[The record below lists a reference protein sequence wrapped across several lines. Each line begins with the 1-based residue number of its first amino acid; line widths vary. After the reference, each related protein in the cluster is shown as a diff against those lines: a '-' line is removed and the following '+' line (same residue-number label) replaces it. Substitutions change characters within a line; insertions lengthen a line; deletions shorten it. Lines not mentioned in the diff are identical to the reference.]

1 MQYPQTPAT
10 ESRPLGRTPR
20 CDKLKLPYRIGRR
33 LMFFYLFLLFTLL
46 PLAELAL
53 LIFVG
58 SKTSIFFTISVVVAT
73 GLLGTLLAR
82 WQGWRAVERIR
93 GELQAGRPPS
103 DSLVDGLLILIA
115 GVLLVSPGFLTD
127 VMGIFLLI
135 PTMRNLVKKGVTAW
149 LRRNVQV
156 HSMNIR
162 VATGRIDPDD
172 DIDFDSQISS
182 DQVIESH
189 VIPPTKDKLP

>member
-20 CDKLKLPYRIGRR
+20 CDKLKLPYRIGRQ

-58 SKTSIFFTISVVVAT
+58 SKTSIFFTIGVVVAT

-135 PTMRNLVKKGVTAW
+135 PTMRNLVKGSPPGYDGTS
-149 LRRNVQV
+149 R
-156 HSMNIR
+156 SIR
-162 VATGRIDPDD
+162 
-172 DIDFDSQISS
+172 
-182 DQVIESH
+182 
-189 VIPPTKDKLP
+189 